1 MMKRIPINTRYF
13 VLTTLAS
20 SILLSQ
26 NVYALQELADN
37 DLSSVNAQDGLY
49 IQTEYKQMDF
59 DQLYWQD
66 KVGTPTGENILNA
79 TANVVKLRKNNNYL
93 GGGYQLGTNYKI
105 QTGTTVT
112 GGNATAGLDFE
123 IESMPSTI
131 SVQGFKVCN
140 QTTGNCD
147 PLIGNVAIQTDS
159 PQYIH
164 FQTKN
169 GLFDPNSQSDLRL
182 NLQNINMYFG
192 LNNGATNYYNQLI
205 LKNFNFNFLGKGVMY
220 VDPVKGLMLQ
230 TNNASILSPA
240 SKTQIPTE
248 NYGYIDFARASI
260 PNMDATQSANATY
273 KNSSGIATSSG
284 LNIEMMTK
292 KDAYVD
298 PTNPVYALAS
308 GTNETDSAK
317 GLIRVGASGRMV
329 NSYLQIRGI
338 NTKSQDQTKNILGY
352 ATSADNG
359 DPTTTTRIDGN
370 DTVLGST
377 GIGVRLRGEFTNDGD
392 AMLGANLGSAGEATT
407 LEIGGAGANTFGFE
421 FSKLSPLMSNSND
434 RAYFDSGNVY
444 LGLANTRHLLLPNNA
459 VLNSARLGGTGGTL
473 TTGND
478 YKQQIADTNT
488 IASGLTPNSL
498 VVGIRGGEF
507 QAVSKRGRF
516 TSSAGVSNANAIPAT
531 GVGSGLDNKW
541 GLGLPYYNLNSN
553 IAVYSTKYTGS
564 VYNLNNLTNTV
575 TKTNVTNLDR
585 LGLAIGLSVQGRNDD
600 GTKTTSIMVVDADR
614 NYYIGLRNIDM
625 LLRGYGSMG
634 FENGN
639 VNVDLKNLLMVMA
652 AEISAGYLPSYVN
665 PNLTEATGLNAASN
679 IKNSFKSKDDV
690 LFGLKLKM
698 LGDMNFSLVPNNE
711 ISNANGN
718 RLSIVGRYKLTDG
731 TIQLSDPIEDSII
744 GFDRISGLMAF
755 NNAIVVNKDSVGFNY
770 SFDINPASDQ
780 SSAEREVNVLRVR
793 DINFYPP
800 VDPPA
805 GWNTSTMGTYNNR
818 AQRLG
823 EMVMT
828 GGRISSEFTL
838 KPRN

>member
-1 MMKRIPINTRYF
+1 MKRTSINARYF

-26 NVYALQELADN
+26 NIYALQELPDS
-37 DLSSVNAQDGLY
+37 DLSLVNAQDGLY

-59 DQLYWQD
+59 NQLYWQD

-79 TANVVKLRKNNNYL
+79 IANTVKIRKNDNYL
-93 GGGYQLGTNYKI
+93 GGSYQLGTNYKI
-105 QTGTTVT
+105 QTGTTIN

-123 IESMPSTI
+123 VESMPSTI
-131 SVQGFKVCN
+131 LVQGFQVCN
-140 QTTGNCD
+140 QTTSNCD

-192 LNNGATNYYNQLI
+192 LTNNTPNYYNQLI

-220 VDPVKGLMLQ
+220 VDPTKGLMLQ
-230 TNNASILSPA
+230 TNKVSATANATKSTAPSE
-240 SKTQIPTE
+240 T
-248 NYGYIDFARASI
+248 YGYIEFTRAAM
-260 PNMDATQSANATY
+260 PNMNATQSANATY

-284 LNIEMMTK
+284 LNIELMTK

-298 PTNPVYALAS
+298 PTNPVYALAA
-308 GTNETDSAK
+308 GNNETNAAK

-338 NTKSQDQTKNILGY
+338 DAKGLDQTKNILGY

-359 DPTTTTRIDGN
+359 DPTTTIRSDGN
-370 DTVLGST
+370 DTVLGSS
-377 GIGVRLRGEFTNDGD
+377 GIGVRLRGEFTSQGD
-392 AMLGANLGSAGEATT
+392 AMLGANLGTAGEATT

-421 FSKLSPLMSNSND
+421 FGKLSPLLSNSNE

-444 LGLANTRHLLLPNNA
+444 LSLANTRHLLLPTNT
-459 VLNSARLGGTGGTL
+459 VLNSARFGGSGGTL
-473 TTGND
+473 TTAND
-478 YKQQIADTNT
+478 YKQQIAQ
-488 IASGLTPNSL
+488 GQTPNSL
-498 VVGIRGGEF
+498 VVGIRSGEF
-507 QAVSKRGRF
+507 QAVSKQGRF
-516 TSSAGVSNANAIPAT
+516 TSSTGVSTTNKIDAADGI
-531 GVGSGLDNKW
+531 GNKW

-553 IAVYSTKYTGS
+553 IAVYSTKYTGK
-564 VYNLNNLTNTV
+564 VYNLDNLTNVV
-575 TKTNVTNLDR
+575 TASNVTNMDR
-585 LGLAIGLSVQGRNDD
+585 LGLAMGLSVQGRNAD

-652 AEISAGYLPSYVN
+652 AEIAAGYLPSYVN
-665 PNLTEATGLNAASN
+665 PNLTEATGLNATSN
-679 IKNSFKSKDDV
+679 IKNSFTSKDDI

-711 ISNANGN
+711 ISNSNGN

-731 TIQLSDPIEDSII
+731 TIQFSDPIEDSII

-780 SSAEREVNVLRVR
+780 TSTEREANVLRIR